1 MKKLHTSTPLQT
13 PWIVKFVCMTAEN
26 QKAGSSHAAMFW
38 SCDQLADKPLPP
50 AKWRWGRKW
59 NGTTDNDDL
68 INSKI
73 VYWGSGCLRKT
84 GNIPV
89 FGQQVIQCVYLMGK
103 LGLCMLS
110 HSFSYPQLE
119 QTLHALWVIN
129 NTKMGQSHPYKYN
142 YIHIIQLSTN
152 WSQDCIFHNNVVSQL
167 EKQKRLELQVNNWVR
182 WLISTVA
189 SVLWK

>member
-1 MKKLHTSTPLQT
+1 MKKLYTSTPLQT
-13 PWIVKFVCMTAEN
+13 PWIVKFVCVTAEN
-26 QKAGSSHAAMFW
+26 QKEGSSHAAMFW

-50 AKWRWGRKW
+50 AKWRWGRKS
-59 NGTTDNDDL
+59 NGTTDND
-68 INSKI
+68 
-73 VYWGSGCLRKT
+73 GSGCLRKT

-110 HSFSYPQLE
+110 HSFSYLQLE

-129 NTKMGQSHPYKYN
+129 NTKMWQSHPYKYN
-142 YIHIIQLSTN
+142 FIHIIQLSTN
-152 WSQDCIFHNNVVSQL
+152 WSLDCIFHNNVVSQL